1 MFLYGSNKSSNLF
14 VLQLFKIFS
23 ILLLLQLYFKCKES
37 LHFFF
42 LLLLFQLLHTTLIHF
57 LYSSPKI
64 FCNVFP
70 STHYT
75 SWRILLMRSLLYI
88 FQTHK
93 WNYFFFNLSSF
104 FFAIFFVY
112 YVQLSINLFINL
124 FFLLCG
130 ANHFSSSTCLSTFE
144 LSKCYFLSMIPLVER
159 SMCFLIHFSCTFSNF
174 HSTHL

>member
-14 VLQLFKIFS
+14 VLQLFRIFS
-23 ILLLLQLYFKCKES
+23 ILLLLQLYFKCKDS
-37 LHFFF
+37 LYFFF
-42 LLLLFQLLHTTLIHF
+42 LLLLFQLLHATLIHF

-64 FCNVFP
+64 FWSFSP

-104 FFAIFFVY
+104 FSTIFFVY
-112 YVQLSINLFINL
+112 YLQLSINLFINL
-124 FFLLCG
+124 LCLLCG
-130 ANHFSSSTCLSTFE
+130 VDHFSSSTCLSTFE
-144 LSKCYFLSMIPLVER
+144 FSKCYFLSMILLAKRLVCLFILWKVD
-159 SMCFLIHFSCTFSNF
+159 SSWAQA
-174 HSTHL
+174 